1 LVKSCDKEAGSS
13 VGADHNTW
21 LLCCQVHRLVVTGDD
36 GRIQG
41 ILSLS
46 DLLHFIILKPS
57 SKFSRWTSG
66 VI

>member
-1 LVKSCDKEAGSS
+1 MS
-13 VGADHNTW
+13 VMRSVVW
-21 LLCCQVHRLVVTGDD
+21 LCQVHRLVVIDDD

-57 SKFSRWTSG
+57 SKFSLLDY
-66 VI
+66 